1 MRKTFRD
8 DARAPIRFG
17 IALIALTVVCSAL
30 PVQNRPDARPA
41 LLRNF
46 FLSHHC
52 ALNSYN
58 ADFLEA
64 ADTNHLDWRLLPSLA
79 VVESGC
85 IARNGTNNLFGWRSG
100 KARFPS
106 IQAGIRRVAARL
118 ATSRIY
124 AGREVQQMLRIYNYG
139 HRRYA
144 GRVLAVMNSLSPN
157 RNLVAE
163 DTGKPDFN
171 FAGLQ

>member
-1 MRKTFRD
+1 MRRTSRD
-8 DARAPIRFG
+8 NGRAPVRFG
-17 IALIALTVVCSAL
+17 IALIALTVICSAL
-30 PVQNRPDARPA
+30 PAQSGPDARSA

-85 IARNGTNNLFGWRSG
+85 VARNGTNNLFGWKSG
-100 KARFPS
+100 RARFPS

-124 AGREVQQMLRIYNYG
+124 AGREMRQVLKAYNSG

-144 GRVLAVMNSLSPN
+144 ARVLTVMNSLSRN
-157 RNLVAE
+157 RNLIAE

-171 FAGLQ
+171 FAALQ

>member
-1 MRKTFRD
+1 MRRTFRD
-8 DARAPIRFG
+8 NARTLTRFG
-17 IALIALTVVCSAL
+17 IALAALTVACSAL
-30 PVQNRPDARPA
+30 PGQNGPDARPA

-52 ALNSYN
+52 ALNAYN

-79 VVESGC
+79 IVESGC
-85 IARNGTNNLFGWRSG
+85 VARNGTNNLFGWRSG
-100 KARFPS
+100 RARFPS
-106 IQAGIRRVAARL
+106 IQTGIQRVAARL

-124 AGREVQQMLRIYNYG
+124 AGREMRQVLRIYNSG
-139 HRRYA
+139 HRHYA
-144 GRVLAVMNSLSPN
+144 GRVLAMMNSLSRN

-163 DTGKPDFN
+163 DTRNLDFN
-171 FAGLQ
+171 FAGLL

>member
-1 MRKTFRD
+1 MRRTSRD
-8 DARAPIRFG
+8 KARAPIRFG
-17 IALIALTVVCSAL
+17 IALAALAVVCSTL
-30 PVQNRPDARPA
+30 PAQNGPDARPG

-52 ALNSYN
+52 ALNAYN

-64 ADTNHLDWRLLPSLA
+64 ADINHLDWRLLPSLA

-85 IARNGTNNLFGWRSG
+85 VARNGTNNLFGWRSG
-100 KARFPS
+100 RARFPS
-106 IQAGIRRVAARL
+106 IRAGIQRVAARL

-124 AGREVQQMLRIYNYG
+124 AGREIRQVLKAYNSG

-144 GRVLAVMNSLSPN
+144 VRVLALMNSLSRN

-163 DTGKPDFN
+163 DIGKPDFN